1 MHDIAV
7 HEKTVYL
14 ATDKGLG
21 IIRYQPYTLQKKVA
35 YYENIVNT
43 WGHKRLG
50 FVHKLYWDNK
60 TKLMSIIP
68 NTRLI
73 IAAGLV
79 FPPAAILVAA
89 VPDYGIWG
97 LALSIAFVAFAF
109 IDAFLSRHLL
119 DGIQISLPT
128 VLRVS
133 LGRAVDAPVQ
143 VDRTDGCPNR
153 FRIGLAL
160 PRIAVKGEVIRAVQL
175 EGQAVSHFVYWP
187 LHGLRQ
193 GQWHLKRCF
202 LETASR
208 LGLWGM
214 RQHRDLDTEIRI
226 YPSLLRER
234 RQLSGLFLNR
244 GIGIHVQRQVGK
256 GKEFEQLRDYLPG
269 DSMEDIHWKASA
281 RRNSPI
287 TKVYQ
292 IERTQQV
299 YVVLDASRLSGRRL
313 LNQSDERPDPP
324 ERTELDSSTIL
335 ERFTVATLLLAL
347 AAERQGD
354 HFGLISFDD
363 RIRSFIPAKSGKA
376 HFGTCRDAIYNLNTR
391 LVSPDFSEV
400 FTFIGSRLRR
410 RALLVFLTSLDD
422 PLLAESFSESIE
434 IISRRHIILVN
445 MLKTEGID
453 PLFCGPAVDT
463 LDDVYARLSGHL
475 LWRRITEVEKVL
487 QHRGIRFA
495 LMDNASLC
503 PELIGRYLDIK
514 RRQVL

>member
-1 MHDIAV
+1 M
-7 HEKTVYL
+7 TV
-14 ATDKGLG
+14 
-21 IIRYQPYTLQKKVA
+21 
-35 YYENIVNT
+35 
-43 WGHKRLG
+43 
-50 FVHKLYWDNK
+50 
-60 TKLMSIIP
+60 IP
-68 NTRLI
+68 SPRLI
-73 IAAGLV
+73 LTSALV
-79 FPPAAILVAA
+79 FVPAAIIVAA
-89 VPDYGIWG
+89 APNHGIWG
-97 LALSIAFVAFAF
+97 MLLSIVFVAIACM
-109 IDAFLSRHLL
+109 DAIASRHLL
-119 DGIQISLPT
+119 DGIQLSLPA

-133 LGRAVDAPVQ
+133 LGREVNAPVQ
-143 VDRTDGCPNR
+143 VDRSAGSPER
-153 FRIGLAL
+153 LQIGLAL
-160 PRIAVKGEVIRAVQL
+160 PRIGIKGEIVRDVKL
-175 EGQAVSHFVYWP
+175 EGQDGSHFFSWP

-193 GQWHLKRCF
+193 GQWQLKCCY

-208 LGLWGM
+208 FGLWGM
-214 RQHRDLDTEIRI
+214 RQQRDLDTEIRI

-313 LNQSDERPDPP
+313 LNQPDERS
-324 ERTELDSSTIL
+324 ESNEKFELDSSSIL

-354 HFGLISFDD
+354 HFGLISFDN

-376 HFGTCRDAIYNLNTR
+376 HFGTCRDAIYNLKTS
-391 LVSPDFSEV
+391 LVSPDFNEV

-422 PLLAESFSESIE
+422 PLLAESFSDSIE
-434 IISRRHIILVN
+434 IISRRHIVLVN

-453 PLFCGPAVDT
+453 PLFSNASVNT

-475 LWRRITEVEKVL
+475 IWRRIREVEKVL
-487 QHRGIRFA
+487 HHRGIRFA
-495 LMDNASLC
+495 LMENANLC